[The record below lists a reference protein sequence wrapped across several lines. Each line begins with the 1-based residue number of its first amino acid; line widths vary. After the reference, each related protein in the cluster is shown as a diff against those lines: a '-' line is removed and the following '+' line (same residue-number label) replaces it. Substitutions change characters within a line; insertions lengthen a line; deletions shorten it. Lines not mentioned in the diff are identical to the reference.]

1 MLTVHPEILDGKRI
15 RLLQSLVRLPELSP
29 FDMAGGTA
37 LSLQLGLRVSHDFD
51 FFSPDDFNRE
61 HLLSTLRSTYPSVE
75 TLQLVHGTCDVL
87 IDGIQV
93 SFFHYPYPR
102 IAPPLTDFNGFPG
115 LKLSSLDDIAAMK
128 LSAIGSRA
136 SRKDFYDLYQIL
148 HVGGLSPTHLL
159 DDVHRKFG
167 ETFDATYMLM
177 SLSYFADAESEV
189 LPKCFVKT
197 EWDEIKSYFIG
208 LQPTLME
215 LERKRFL
222 PY

>member
-1 MLTVHPEILDGKRI
+1 MYLRILDSKRI
-15 RLLQSLVRLPELSP
+15 SLLQSLVQFPELEP
-29 FDMAGGTA
+29 FDLAGGTA

-51 FFSPDDFNRE
+51 FFSTADFNKE
-61 HLLSTLRSTYPSVE
+61 HLLSCLQSAFTHLE
-75 TLQLVHGTCDVL
+75 TLQLVRGTCDVL

-102 IAPPLTDFNGFPG
+102 IAPSLTDPDGFPG
-115 LKLSSLDDIAAMK
+115 LKLASIDDIAAMK

-148 HVGGLSPTHLL
+148 HICVDFPPERLL

-177 SLSYFADAESEV
+177 SLSYFRDAESEV
-189 LPKCFVKT
+189 LPECFVKT
-197 EWDEIKSYFIG
+197 DWEEIKSYFIS
-208 LQPTLME
+208 LQPLLME

-222 PY
+222 P